1 MCAWSIWSRVERKSA
16 RYDTNNVWAV
26 FYYKIW
32 WDCEEHKRQSR
43 SLAFQLQNTRDER
56 AGIAFYEIPP
66 TPKPFTGKFL
76 PASRYSPLPGISGTR
91 DLDLRSSSKADE
103 HYIAF
108 PPSGLPVYG
117 NVEVMKTNTT
127 YCVTLIYSRS
137 HSSCI
142 RSQRN
147 I

>member
-1 MCAWSIWSRVERKSA
+1 VERKEA
-16 RYDTNNVWAV
+16 DMIQIMFEKCFITRFCEIAKNTGD
-26 FYYKIW
+26 KI
-32 WDCEEHKRQSR
+32 D
-43 SLAFQLQNTRDER
+43 LAFQLQNNRDER

-91 DLDLRSSSKADE
+91 DLDVRSSSKADE

-117 NVEVMKTNTT
+117 NVEVIKSNITRAL
-127 YCVTLIYSRS
+127 CYSYLFE
-137 HSSCI
+137 I
-142 RSQRN
+142 A
-147 I
+147 

>member
-1 MCAWSIWSRVERKSA
+1 
-16 RYDTNNVWAV
+16 V
-26 FYYKIW
+26 FYYKILRN
-32 WDCEEHKRQSR
+32 CEKHRRQNR
-43 SLAFQLQNTRDER
+43 SLAFQLQNSRDER

-91 DLDLRSSSKADE
+91 DLDVRSSSKADE

-117 NVEVMKTNTT
+117 NVEVIKSNITRALCYSYLFEIASKIKETFN
-127 YCVTLIYSRS
+127 LISDKKKLNSAEWNSGEIFKEREKL
-137 HSSCI
+137 
-142 RSQRN
+142 
-147 I
+147 